1 MTTPTPR
8 IIRSL
13 ALATLAFT
21 LAASGTVQ
29 AVDAYLTTTS
39 QIRSASN
46 NPYFGAGLTQNTAAV
61 NLTWYGPLT
70 MAFGVDRE
78 NPNGKLAG
86 GTLNGI
92 GFHDILLGNGADT
105 ATGVAVSNALTGVTV
120 DYTLS
125 GGINRNFPAAIY
137 TGTDAAV
144 LYNISATNVCRNSHS
159 VITFHGLTP
168 NNNLYV
174 QLIGGNLWK
183 VPVAVSLNGAT
194 PVNWTSQAAC
204 KDPGQVGVQDGTNNS
219 ALLGL
224 ATTADAA
231 GNLTIDVYST
241 GGNGY
246 HGLGAITVAQQLVRA
261 GPLHHFEVTVT
272 STQTTGSAFSATVTA
287 MDVAGKTLTYDS
299 STLVTMT
306 SSSGNAQF
314 DSDANGTFDDNTK
327 TLSDGTFTIMT
338 KDNVAESVTL
348 TASAGS
354 KTGTSQGITV
364 LLPLQAETVT
374 FGTGA
379 NQFALTFNPAS
390 AAYRVGN
397 TEVPNDAFNKF
408 YLTTKGVACAGNAG
422 LPLTD
427 AACNVSG
434 IAAVDFINWLNTSS
448 GLPAAYTFNADH
460 TALLNWNRTPGAKF
474 FLPTVA
480 EWNGALAS
488 ISYAFGPCI
497 YEWIQDAAGAGG
509 NLDGVENWRANKSF
523 DESSFVQVYEDTG
536 FRVMSDSSV
545 GLTIRNPFDAWIAG
559 APLTG
564 FSDDPNHDGVA
575 NGLAWLLN
583 GSAMGNS
590 RECLPLG
597 ATAAGK
603 LVLSFQCLKASAR
616 GTAVL
621 NVQYS
626 NDLGVLDAWHSAAVP
641 EVTSAVGG
649 ISFTVTPITASD
661 YQTISAEIPL
671 SAASSDGK
679 LFGRLLGT
687 Q

>member
-1 MTTPTPR
+1 MADGLKWLTV
-8 IIRSL
+8 
-13 ALATLAFT
+13 ALAALA
-21 LAASGTVQ
+21 
-29 AVDAYLTTTS
+29 
-39 QIRSASN
+39 
-46 NPYFGAGLTQNTAAV
+46 
-61 NLTWYGPLT
+61 
-70 MAFGVDRE
+70 
-78 NPNGKLAG
+78 
-86 GTLNGI
+86 
-92 GFHDILLGNGADT
+92 
-105 ATGVAVSNALTGVTV
+105 
-120 DYTLS
+120 
-125 GGINRNFPAAIY
+125 
-137 TGTDAAV
+137 
-144 LYNISATNVCRNSHS
+144 
-159 VITFHGLTP
+159 
-168 NNNLYV
+168 
-174 QLIGGNLWK
+174 
-183 VPVAVSLNGAT
+183 
-194 PVNWTSQAAC
+194 
-204 KDPGQVGVQDGTNNS
+204 

-224 ATTADAA
+224 ATRAPAQAVTFGTGTNQFSMTFNAVNATFEMADTEVIWDSFDKFYVAA
-231 GNLTIDVYST
+231 T
-241 GGNGY
+241 GNGFSPTLDPASAGGPY
-246 HGLGAITVAQQLVRA
+246 LSANGTSMITPKQVVDFINWLNTSAGFPAAYTFNAAHTALVNWNRNPGAKYCLPTGAEWNTALSVIHYAPTGPVVYEWIQPLSGNGGKVDGLKQGQPSSGPDSWTGDLFARTRSDTGFRVVYVLPVP
-261 GPLHHFEVTVT
+261 GPLHHFEVAAT
-272 STQTTGSAFSATVTA
+272 SMQTTGLTFSATVTA
-287 MDVAGKTLTYDS
+287 KDVDGTTLTNDS
-299 STLVTMT
+299 STQVTMT
-306 SSSGNAQF
+306 SSGSVQF
-314 DSDANGTFDDNTK
+314 DCDGNGVFGDNTR
-327 TLSDGTFTIMT
+327 TLTSGTFTIT
-338 KDNVAESVTL
+338 AKDNVAENVTL
-348 TASAGS
+348 TASAGG
-354 KTGTSQGITV
+354 KTGTSPALAV
-364 LLPLQAETVT
+364 KLAPQAETMR

-408 YLTTKGVACAGNAG
+408 YLTTKGVAYAGNAG

-545 GLTIRNPFDAWIAG
+545 GLTIRNPFDAWLAG